1 MAKYQ
6 QLLNLYHTNR
16 EEFWRILRY
25 LMVGGW
31 NTLFG
36 IAVYTALFGIFSNW
50 LGLEIMVG
58 EKDYLYL
65 VLAVPS
71 NILAITNAYICYK
84 IFVFRTRG
92 NIIREYFRCY
102 LVYGT
107 SMLLGMGG
115 LYVLVTWLKF
125 NPVIANILLTGITVV
140 ISYFGHKFFS
150 FRKGK
155 NDESVST

>member
-6 QLLNLYHTNR
+6 QFLNLYHTNR
-16 EEFWRILRY
+16 EEFLRIVRY
-25 LMVGGW
+25 LVVGGW

-36 IAVYTALFGIFSNW
+36 VAVYAALFGIFSKW
-50 LGLEIMVG
+50 LGLKIMIM

-71 NILAITNAYICYK
+71 NILAVTNAYICYK
-84 IFVFRTRG
+84 IFVFRTKG
-92 NIIREYFRCY
+92 NIVREYFRCY

-125 NPVIANILLTGITVV
+125 NPVAANILLTGITVV

-150 FRKGK
+150 FRKK
-155 NDESVST
+155 ENDKSV